1 MLKTVASAKLPV
13 GESLSIK
20 KNSIEGAVPTSH
32 RIAIVTGTH
41 GDELEGQYV
50 AWQLQQVLKS
60 KMSDL
65 KGTVDIYPALNPLGI
80 STIYRGIPEFD
91 LDMNRIFPGG
101 ENGTMHEYIAHRI
114 IEDIRGCDLCID
126 IHASNIFLQ
135 EIPQVRINE
144 KTAEKLVPLAEYLNM
159 DFVWVHSAATVLE
172 NTLAWSLN
180 VIGTPTL
187 VVEMGVGMRITKAYG
202 DKLVSGILAVMKK
215 LGMLS
220 IPMTPL
226 ARPIIST
233 DGYVGFINADT
244 SGIFLPHIH
253 HADHVEKG
261 QCIGIVADPLTGETK
276 EELLSPMNGLVFTL
290 REYPVVNEGS
300 LIARVLGGG
309 EA

>member
-1 MLKTVASAKLPV
+1 MIKTVASAKLPV
-13 GESLSIK
+13 GEALTIK
-20 KNSIEGAVPTSH
+20 KNSIEGSAPASH

-50 AWQLQQVLKS
+50 AWQLQRVLKN
-60 KMSDL
+60 KMAHL

-80 STIYRGIPEFD
+80 STIYRGLPDFD

-101 ENGTMHEYIAHRI
+101 ERGTMQEYIAHRI
-114 IEDIRGCDLCID
+114 VEDISGSDLCID

-144 KTAEKLVPLAEYLNM
+144 KTADELVPLAEYLNM

-180 VIGTPTL
+180 SIGTPTL
-187 VVEMGVGMRITKAYG
+187 VVEMGVGMRITRAYG
-202 DKLVSGILAVMKK
+202 DRLVNGILAVMKK

-220 IPMTPL
+220 VPMMPL
-226 ARPIIST
+226 ARPIVST
-233 DGYVGFINADT
+233 DGHVGFINANS
-244 SGIFLPHIH
+244 SGIFLPNVR
-253 HADHVEKG
+253 HADNVEEG

-276 EELLSPMNGLVFTL
+276 ERLLSPVSGLVFTL

-300 LIARVLGGG
+300 LIARVLGG
-309 EA
+309 AAV